1 MKRFLRAIYMFLTG
15 PLYRRLSHEMA
26 IKLQAQADAQL
37 QFEERFI
44 RRVLDDLIVLS
55 IQVEEQNRVIHS
67 IYPNCDLSKL
77 PNETL
82 ADTGLTDGQIVQ
94 LIHET
99 RSGRELAELADEW
112 RISPMVVA
120 KLKAR
125 LQGMETQSIG
135 LIRALERENSVLTR
149 ALAARSEYI
158 NMQPQQQLSADK
170 G

>member
-1 MKRFLRAIYMFLTG
+1 MFLTG

-37 QFEERFI
+37 QFEERFVQ
-44 RRVLDDLIVLS
+44 RVLDDLIVLS

-67 IYPNCDLSKL
+67 ILPNCDLGKL
-77 PNETL
+77 PIETL
-82 ADTGLTDGQIVQ
+82 ADTGLTDAQIVQ

-99 RSGRELAELADEW
+99 RSGKELAELAHEW

-125 LQGMETQSIG
+125 LHGMETQSIG

-149 ALAARSEYI
+149 ALAARSDYI
-158 NMQPQQQLSADK
+158 SMQPQQFSADK